1 MSYVPVTIDQTIRSR
16 LNVETSLEPHY
27 PNSNPNHITIL
38 GANISQPQAIHS
50 VTCRCR
56 GTTWGNN
63 RTNARPL
70 PVLSQD
76 AAVKM
81 HARLMRSCTPTF
93 STRTLRSVSPGIPS
107 YKTMYFAT
115 SFLTI
120 SSTASETWIT
130 IVERCRR
137 ASGPRDRQPQS
148 RSAVLE

>member
-1 MSYVPVTIDQTIRSR
+1 VYLKFTPTPT
-16 LNVETSLEPHY
+16 LTTSLSYRCGHQSPGHKQY
-27 PNSNPNHITIL
+27 
-38 GANISQPQAIHS
+38 AIHP
-50 VTCRCR
+50 VTCRHR
-56 GTTWGNN
+56 ANN
-63 RTNARPL
+63 RTNACRL

-137 ASGPRDRQPQS
+137 ASGPSTPKSFRRPGIVRYLFPRRYTSYPPTLQ
-148 RSAVLE
+148 L